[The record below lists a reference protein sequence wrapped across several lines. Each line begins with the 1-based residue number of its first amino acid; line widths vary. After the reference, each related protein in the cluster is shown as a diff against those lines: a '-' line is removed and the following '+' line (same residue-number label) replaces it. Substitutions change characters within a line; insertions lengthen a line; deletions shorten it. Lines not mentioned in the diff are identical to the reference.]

1 MAETIDTPKTDTAH
15 DKPAFRVR
23 EQNFDR
29 VMRILNAKIEGADPW
44 FSAPALARKYLFCE
58 RAARDVPDDEIRTA
72 IQECGS
78 RHVAGLMEATPRTFA
93 DIALKLAVAIAA
105 DPADETGMTSDQ
117 YGLLTSAL
125 AEMVILGDRELPDVG
140 PLNAL
145 TAEDLE
151 WHKPGDE
158 EAQA

>member
-1 MAETIDTPKTDTAH
+1 MSAAAAEGDSFTP
-15 DKPAFRVR
+15 FRMR

-29 VMRILNAKIEGADPW
+29 VMRILADQIDGAEPP
-44 FSAPALARKYLFCE
+44 FSPAALARKYLFCE

-72 IQECGS
+72 IQECS
-78 RHVAGLMEATPRTFA
+78 DRHVAALIEAPPRTFA
-93 DIALKLAVAIAA
+93 DVALKLAVAIAA
-105 DPADETGMTSDQ
+105 DPADCGRGMTGDQ
-117 YGLLTSAL
+117 YGLVAAAL
-125 AEMVILGDRELPDVG
+125 AAGVILGDRELPEAG

-151 WHKPGDE
+151 WRAAADG

>member
-1 MAETIDTPKTDTAH
+1 MSATTEQAD
-15 DKPAFRVR
+15 DKPAFSVR
-23 EQNFDR
+23 SSHFKR
-29 VMRILNAKIEGADPW
+29 AMRILNAKIEGADPW

-78 RHVAGLMEATPRTFA
+78 RHVAGLIESTPRTFA

-105 DPADETGMTSDQ
+105 EPAYCGSGMTSDQ
-117 YGLLTSAL
+117 YGLLTAAL
-125 AEMVILGDRELPDVG
+125 AEMVILGERELPDVG

>member
-1 MAETIDTPKTDTAH
+1 MSATIEQAD
-15 DKPAFRVR
+15 DKPAFRMR

-78 RHVAGLMEATPRTFA
+78 RHVAGLIEATPRTFA

-105 DPADETGMTSDQ
+105 EPAYCGSGMTSDQ
-117 YGLLTSAL
+117 YGLLTAAL
-125 AEMVILGDRELPDVG
+125 AEMVILGERELPDVG

-151 WHKPGDE
+151 WHKPGEE

>member
-1 MAETIDTPKTDTAH
+1 MSATIEQAD
-15 DKPAFRVR
+15 DKPAFRMR

-93 DIALKLAVAIAA
+93 DVALKLAVAIAA
-105 DPADETGMTSDQ
+105 EPADCGSGMTSDQ
-117 YGLLTSAL
+117 YGLLTAAL
-125 AEMVILGDRELPDVG
+125 AEMVILGDRELPDVRS
-140 PLNAL
+140 LKTL
-145 TAEDLE
+145 TAADLE
-151 WHKPGDE
+151 WHKPGE
-158 EAQA
+158 GEAQS

>member
-1 MAETIDTPKTDTAH
+1 MSATTEQAD
-15 DKPAFRVR
+15 DKAAFSVR
-23 EQNFDR
+23 SSHFER

-44 FSAPALARKYLFCE
+44 FSAPALARKYMFCE
-58 RAARDVPDDEIRTA
+58 RAARDVLDEEIRTA

-93 DIALKLAVAIAA
+93 DIALKVAVAIAA

-125 AEMVILGDRELPDVG
+125 AEMVILGGRELPDVRS
-140 PLNAL
+140 LKAL

-151 WHKPGDE
+151 WHKPGDG
-158 EAQA
+158 EAS

>member
-1 MAETIDTPKTDTAH
+1 MSATTEQAD
-15 DKPAFRVR
+15 DKPAFSVR

-158 EAQA
+158 EAQS